1 MGRCAS
7 NFSRVSTVCVT
18 WWLHRS
24 LSAPILAMYSGIG
37 ACGTWQ
43 STQVAR
49 TPVRFLSWVEPMY
62 SMLELF
68 AISWQLVAQNASVLV

>member
-1 MGRCAS
+1 M
-7 NFSRVSTVCVT
+7 
-18 WWLHRS
+18 
-24 LSAPILAMYSGIG
+24 G

-49 TPVRFLSWVEPMY
+49 TPVRFLSWLEPMY

-68 AISWQLVAQNASVLV
+68 AISWQLVAQKASVLV